1 MALLVGGEVY
11 TLSKSDIKELK
22 TLYGIS
28 SDDRGIIRVKYD
40 KNHIQKSQ
48 AKNSRGVIKPR
59 SIQIDPVVRNV
70 AVPLRSKNMA
80 NLSVEVRYYE
90 SRQPH
95 PDIRG
100 EFQYFPALIEIEHN
114 KVVFNDI
121 GLTGDKEANAE
132 LLWFLHYCS
141 PNCRSGENFNPDM
154 SMTFY
159 IDNPK
164 KEADDKE
171 KERKEAFKLQK
182 LLFDETGGLS
192 DINLRLAAKVM
203 MLDNDTNTYPAILR
217 DKIFEALNHP
227 VHGKEY
233 KRQFLDF
240 VNNSHSGKG
249 VVSMQNKV
257 RLMVMEAL
265 QLRVIQHIPATHE
278 YVWSLANGSPG
289 HRICVIKNVLDN
301 NAMMLELVDHFLIND
316 GDRAILE
323 REFPNIE
330 SELSAGAEQ
339 EETVAQT
346 PKKGK

>member
-1 MALLVGGEVY
+1 MPLLVGDEIY
-11 TLSKSDIKELK
+11 TLSKNDIKELK
-22 TLYGIS
+22 ALYGIG
-28 SDDRGIIRVKYD
+28 SDVRGIIRVKYD
-40 KNHIQKSQ
+40 KKHIRKSES
-48 AKNSRGVIKPR
+48 KDSRGFIKPR
-59 SIQIDPVVRNV
+59 SISISPVVRNV
-70 AVPLRSKNMA
+70 AVPIRNKNMA

-95 PDIRG
+95 PDIKG
-100 EFQYFPALIEIEHN
+100 EFEYYPALLEIDHN
-114 KVVFNDI
+114 KIIFNDV

-141 PNCRSGENFNPDM
+141 PNCKSGENFNPDM

-164 KEADDKE
+164 READEKE
-171 KERKEAFKLQK
+171 KERKDAFKIQK
-182 LLFDETGGLS
+182 LLFDDENALS

-203 MLDNDTNTYPAILR
+203 MLDNDVDTYPAILR
-217 DKIFEALNHP
+217 DKIYDALNHP
-227 VHGKEY
+227 VHGREY

-240 VNNSHSGKG
+240 VTNSHNGKG

-265 QLRVIQHIPATHE
+265 QMRVIQHLASTHE

-289 HRICVIKNVLDN
+289 HRICVVKNVFDN

-330 SELSAGAEQ
+330 NELSGGVNSESASPA
-339 EETVAQT
+339 
-346 PKKGK
+346 KKVK